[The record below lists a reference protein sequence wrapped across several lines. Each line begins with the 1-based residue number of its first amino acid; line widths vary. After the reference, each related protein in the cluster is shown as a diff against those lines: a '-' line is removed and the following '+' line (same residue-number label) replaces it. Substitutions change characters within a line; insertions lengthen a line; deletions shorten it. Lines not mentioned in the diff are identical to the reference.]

1 MTSAEK
7 VKRGFRL
14 GELDLERRL
23 ADEVSYQQKLRKLQ
37 LAMLELEEIYRVER
51 RRGIIAL
58 EGWDASGKSG
68 AIQRL
73 IEKLDPRWVQVWPIG
88 RPSPEEQG
96 RHYLWRFWQR
106 LPPPGQIAIFDR
118 TWYGRVLVERVEG
131 LARPK
136 EWRRAY
142 DEINAFEKMLV
153 DDGVRLVKLF
163 LHTSEAEQLRRF
175 RERIETPTKHWK
187 ISPDDIRNRARRRDY
202 LAALDDMA
210 ESVSSV
216 RPFVDAYRLIDG
228 RTLHVLAQGR
238 LLNLA
243 AAEGHPAAV
252 MDMSFANQALS
263 AEYMVKHGRT
273 LAKKVFVVPREI
285 DLEIARLKLASMGVK
300 IDELTK
306 AQREYLASWTHGT

>member
-1 MTSAEK
+1 MTSAVK
-7 VKRGFRL
+7 VKTGFKL
-14 GELDLERRL
+14 AELDLERRL
-23 ADEVSYQQKLRKLQ
+23 ADEGSYQQKLRKLQ
-37 LAMLELEEIYRVER
+37 IAMLELEEIYRVER

-73 IEKLDPRWVQVWPIG
+73 IEKLDPRWVQVWSIG
-88 RPSPEEQG
+88 RPTPEEQG

-163 LHTSEAEQLRRF
+163 LHISDAEQLRRF
-175 RERIETPTKHWK
+175 RERIATPTKHWK
-187 ISPDDIRNRARRRDY
+187 MSAEDIRNRAHRRDY
-202 LAALDDMA
+202 LSALDDMFA
-210 ESVSSV
+210 LTS
-216 RPFVDAYRLIDG
+216 
-228 RTLHVLAQGR
+228 T
-238 LLNLA
+238 A
-243 AAEGHPAAV
+243 AAAWYVVPA
-252 MDMSFANQALS
+252 DYKWFARVA
-263 AEYMVKHGRT
+263 
-273 LAKKVFVVPREI
+273 LAKTVVKA
-285 DLEIARLKLASMGVK
+285 LGKGIALGPPALDPAVVEAAEQIMSRKEMAALGLAEPGRAK
-300 IDELTK
+300 D
-306 AQREYLASWTHGT
+306 

>member
-1 MTSAEK
+1 MTSAVK
-7 VKRGFRL
+7 VKPGFRL
-14 GELDLERRL
+14 AELDLERRL
-23 ADEVSYQQKLRKLQ
+23 ADEASYLQKLRKLQ

-51 RRGIIAL
+51 RRVIIAL

-96 RHYLWRFWQR
+96 RHYFWRFWQR

-163 LHTSEAEQLRRF
+163 LHISDAEQLRRF
-175 RERIETPTKHWK
+175 RERITTPTKHWK
-187 ISPDDIRNRARRRDY
+187 VNAEDIRNRAHRRDY
-202 LAALDDMA
+202 LSALDDMFALTSTARAPWHVVPA
-210 ESVSSV
+210 EYKWFARVALAKTV
-216 RPFVDAYRLIDG
+216 VKALGKGI
-228 RTLHVLAQGR
+228 TLGPPALAPEVVK
-238 LLNLA
+238 A
-243 AAEGHPAAV
+243 AAEILGRKELAA
-252 MDMSFANQALS
+252 LGL
-263 AEYMVKHGRT
+263 AEPEQEKG
-273 LAKKVFVVPREI
+273 
-285 DLEIARLKLASMGVK
+285 
-300 IDELTK
+300 
-306 AQREYLASWTHGT
+306 